1 MPQIEMNPIEFITI
15 GTVGPKGKRQFN
27 LQASDGSQMITM
39 IMEKEQARRM
49 SQVISELLNEIER
62 RNPERVAKTINL
74 NDYDMDLR
82 EPITPLFRIGQMGI
96 GYDEDADL
104 VYLEVRELPMLDLD
118 DEDDDAENPEDS
130 DDVQIVRFAGSREQY
145 QALAVHSERIV
156 NLGRPDPKQNGYMIY
171 YWS

>member
-1 MPQIEMNPIEFITI
+1 MPQIEMNPVEFITI

-27 LQASDGSQMITM
+27 LQASDGTQTITM

-49 SQVISELLNEIER
+49 AQVISELLNEIER
-62 RNPERVAKTINL
+62 RNPERTAKSINL

-96 GYDEDADL
+96 GYDEDADM

-118 DEDDDAENPEDS
+118 EEEDNLDDS
-130 DDVQIVRFAGSREQY
+130 DVQIVRFAGTRAQY
-145 QALAVHSERIV
+145 QALAAHSERIV